1 VSLDGNPSIDLLFD
15 VRHIDQSG
23 IGTYIGVH
31 LPRLE
36 EALAQQGRTLAVLA
50 NRDNVPP
57 VRETTVVVHAE
68 PSSAPMYSIGE
79 QRAWDH
85 AVRATRPKAI
95 WVPHYPFPLTL
106 FRHANRRIRTFIT
119 VHDDNHLLPERISGN
134 GRVRRMYAR
143 TMLGLDA
150 RRSSTIF
157 TPSQA
162 AADALAKYVRA
173 ARFVVTPIPVSESWF
188 EPSDPR
194 LSPLQR
200 KFILYLGNV
209 KRHKNLGALL
219 DAYAAVQH
227 EIPQE
232 LVLAGS
238 GASVRMLDESVH
250 AQAAALGDRVHMIG
264 RLEFEELRALVAA
277 ADLLVMPSF
286 NEGAGLPPLEA
297 MASHTAVLSSAIPSL
312 RETCGTGADY
322 FEPNDRSE
330 LARLIRTYCLDDQ
343 ARAELTSRG
352 WAHVTERQSHI
363 STTAAADA
371 ILSELGRC
379 AD

>member
-1 VSLDGNPSIDLLFD
+1 MSRKGEPSADLLFD
-15 VRHIDQSG
+15 VRHIEQSG
-23 IGTYIGVH
+23 IGTYIGVQ

-36 EALAQQGRTLAVLA
+36 EALTQHGSTLAVLA

-57 VRETTVVVHAE
+57 VRETTTVVLAE
-68 PSSAPMYSIGE
+68 PSDAPMYSVGE

-85 AVRATRPKAI
+85 AVRTTRPKAI
-95 WVPHYPFPLTL
+95 WVPHYPFPFTL
-106 FRHANRRIRTFIT
+106 FRSGNRRVLTFIT

-134 GRVRRMYAR
+134 GRARRMYAR
-143 TMLGLDA
+143 TMLDIDA
-150 RRSSTIF
+150 RRSSAIF

-162 AADALAKYVRA
+162 AADALAKYVRK

-188 EPSDPR
+188 EPSDPG
-194 LSPLQR
+194 LCPLR
-200 KFILYLGNV
+200 ERFILYLGNV

-219 DAYAAVQH
+219 EAYAAVQH

-232 LVLAGS
+232 LVIAGS
-238 GASVRMLDESVH
+238 GASVRMLDENVH
-250 AQAAALGDRVHMIG
+250 TQAAALGNRVHMIG
-264 RLEFEELRALVAA
+264 RLGFDELRSLVAA

-297 MASHTAVLSSAIPSL
+297 MASHTAVLCSDIPSL
-312 RETCGTGADY
+312 RETCGNGADY
-322 FEPNDRSE
+322 FQPTDHAE
-330 LARLIRTYCLDDQ
+330 LARLLRTYCLDDQ

-363 STTAAADA
+363 STGAAADA
-371 ILSELGRC
+371 ILTELGRC
-379 AD
+379 RG